1 MCLLK
6 TNRLAKYCTTV
17 TFKSVYVGTGKTKI
31 AAQCH
36 IFAVAITNGT
46 KRLSSMRASLMLT
59 WSGRQQNT
67 LVQPVCQNQTC
78 LSLPKE
84 SLTKSKISSK
94 EDALSATLT
103 SSTISFTLTANTI
116 KTTFTKMTL
125 RKILPT
131 SVISCQLRSQRYKC
145 QGGKDDFAILMEPP
159 KSIDS
164 LRSHKWMVDLPK
176 EFDFIQKYQKMPKI

>member
-17 TFKSVYVGTGKTKI
+17 TFKSVYVGIGKMKI

-46 KRLSSMRASLMLT
+46 KRLSSTRASLMLT
-59 WSGRQQNT
+59 WFGRPKST
-67 LVQPVCQNQTC
+67 PVLPVCQNQTC

-84 SLTKSKISSK
+84 SLTKPKISLK

-103 SSTISFTLTANTI
+103 LSTISFTLTAITI
-116 KTTFTKMTL
+116 KTAFAKMYL
-125 RKILPT
+125 RKILPI
-131 SVISCQLRSQRYKC
+131 SVIN
-145 QGGKDDFAILMEPP
+145 
-159 KSIDS
+159 
-164 LRSHKWMVDLPK
+164 
-176 EFDFIQKYQKMPKI
+176 